1 MDCLIPGHAI
11 RPFCA
16 AIGCL
21 SRVGKD
27 LIVEFDAVDGLTLRA
42 LSDSKAV
49 FGSFHYEPSFF
60 TKCSTAE
67 MRKRKRTEDDDSHWC
82 VRVAM
87 KSLAAVVRPRKDLV
101 SLQLVSV
108 GDFLAFEFQIQRPEG
123 VITRITH
130 RVGVTKAQS
139 IAPVAIMDMSS
150 ELVVQPSVVLP
161 MLEPLKRSTE
171 MVLLINETHR
181 LISGASF
188 AHGDISSGGGGS
200 DALTA
205 SKHSTLKTETSIGF
219 DELVDFHYV
228 SFPSPSTTR
237 EEGTTPPHD
246 LKEQVV
252 LVFTT
257 KEFRAML
264 DFAAK
269 SHFDQELPVT
279 LHFYWGGIPM
289 VVTTKSQGFSAEL
302 VMATLDHKLLGS
314 IKVAGGGE

>member
-1 MDCLIPGHAI
+1 MECLIPGHAI

-27 LIVEFDAVDGLTLRA
+27 LIVEFDVVDGLTLRA

-60 TKCSTAE
+60 TKCSTAI
-67 MRKRKRTEDDDSHWC
+67 RKRKRGEEEDSRRC
-82 VRVAM
+82 LRVAM
-87 KSLAAVVRPRKDLV
+87 KSLAAVVRPRKDVV
-101 SLQLVSV
+101 SLQLSSV
-108 GDFLAFEFQIQRPEG
+108 GDFLAFEFHIQRPEG
-123 VITRITH
+123 VIARVTH
-130 RVGVTKAQS
+130 RVGVATAQS
-139 IAPVAIMDMSS
+139 IAAVADMDKAS
-150 ELVVQPSVVLP
+150 ELVVQPSVLWP

-171 MVLLINETHR
+171 MALLINETHK

-188 AHGDISSGGGGS
+188 THGDISSGDTDVS
-200 DALTA
+200 VF
-205 SKHSTLKTETSIGF
+205 SKHASLKTETSIGF
-219 DELVDFHYV
+219 DELVELHYV
-228 SFPSPSTTR
+228 SDPSPSRTQQDHA
-237 EEGTTPPHD
+237 PPPTD
-246 LKEQVV
+246 LKQQVV

-279 LHFYWGGIPM
+279 LQFHWGGKPL
-289 VVTTKSQGFSAEL
+289 VLTTKSQGFSAEL
-302 VMATLDHKLLGS
+302 VMATLDHQLLGN
-314 IKVAGGGE
+314 IRVGGGDSA